1 MMKKFNDVSYIF
13 PDRIKIALLNLPCN
27 VKSEINEIRVRV
39 LKPLILIFKNTN
51 FFIDSSSNL
60 NTEVTEQTLFIGKK
74 DISEIFEKI
83 CNYSVYSYQNE
94 IKNGFLTLKG
104 GHRIGICGTAVF
116 NNEKIENI
124 KNISSLNIRISKDI
138 QNFNLDIYNLLNI
151 NFTGILIIG
160 PPGSGKTTILKNL
173 ARVYSTKNINLLNQ
187 VCVIDERGELSG
199 TYLGESQTDLG
210 YSDILNGYK
219 KSDGINHAIRAFSPD
234 IIICDEIMDK
244 DINVI
249 KYGANCGVKFIAS
262 MHAKNPRE
270 LLNKPF
276 INELLKYKIF
286 DKFIFLSGKADPSK
300 IVNILSLNDLIR
312 SGKVNC

>member
-1 MMKKFNDVSYIF
+1 MMKKFDEVSYIF
-13 PDRIKIALLNLPCN
+13 PDKIKTALLNLPCN
-27 VKSEINEIRVRV
+27 VKNEINEIRVRL

-51 FFIDSSSNL
+51 FFIDNNSKINKKI
-60 NTEVTEQTLFIGKK
+60 TEKTLFVNQK

-83 CNYSVYSYQNE
+83 CNYSIYSYQNE
-94 IKNGFLTLKG
+94 IKSGFLTLKG
-104 GHRIGICGTAVF
+104 GHRVGICGTAVII
-116 NNEKIENI
+116 NEKIENI

-138 QNFNLDIYNLLNI
+138 HIFNMDIYKLLNTD
-151 NFTGILIIG
+151 FTGILIVG
-160 PPGSGKTTILKNL
+160 PPGSGKTTVLKNL
-173 ARVYSTKNINLLNQ
+173 ARVYSTKNSTFLSQ

-199 TYLGESQTDLG
+199 TYLGKSQTDLG
-210 YSDILNGYK
+210 FSDILNGYK

-244 DINVI
+244 DINTI

-262 MHAKNPRE
+262 MHAKNPEE

-276 INELLKYKIF
+276 ISELLQYKIF

-300 IVNILSLNDLIR
+300 IVNILSLNDLLRLERIT
-312 SGKVNC
+312 C